1 MGRSIYKRQV
11 SCKMLR
17 FVVSILMFKVPIARC
32 GYYEYAV
39 IRDVF
44 EMKVP
49 GLSEDVMAGLEG
61 NSNKM
66 RGVVADTEKSGV
78 MRGEDA
84 EVEGEHSEDSK

>member
-1 MGRSIYKRQV
+1 
-11 SCKMLR
+11 MLK
-17 FVVSILMFKVPIARC
+17 LQVPIARC

-49 GLSEDVMAGLEG
+49 GLSEDIMAGLEG
-61 NSNKM
+61 NSKRL
-66 RGVVADTEKSGV
+66 RGVIEEREKNGL

-84 EVEGEHSEDSK
+84 EVEKEDAEGSK